1 VMPIK
6 TRIDMLA
13 TGIKTPVGIKVAGPN
28 LKEIERIGERLEE
41 ILSPVSGTRS
51 VYSERVVGGRY
62 IKVDINRVK
71 AARYGLNIQ
80 DLQTTVQTA
89 IGGVDV
95 TQSIEGLERYPVNV
109 RYLQKYRDN
118 LSQLKLLPIL
128 TNTQQYITLADVAH
142 VYVDEGA
149 AVIKSENAR
158 LNGWT
163 YIDIEVEDLAG
174 YVQFAQQTVQEQ
186 LDLPA
191 GYSLQWSGQYEY
203 MIRAQQRFNMV
214 MPLTLAI
221 IAFLLYMSFR
231 RIPEVVMI
239 LLTMPFSL
247 LGGVY
252 LIHYLGFQFSVA
264 VGVGFIA
271 LAGVSVEIGVLML
284 LYLNQ
289 SWQREQELAKLEGR
303 QACLSQAIIYGAS
316 QRLRPILMTAI
327 STMVG
332 LLPIMYTQGTGS
344 QVMQRIAAPMVGGML
359 STLVLTLL
367 VLPVVFFVYKNIS
380 EIKTSH

>member
-1 VMPIK
+1 L
-6 TRIDMLA
+6 R
-13 TGIKTPVGIKVAGPN
+13 
-28 LKEIERIGERLEE
+28 
-41 ILSPVSGTRS
+41 
-51 VYSERVVGGRY
+51 
-62 IKVDINRVK
+62 
-71 AARYGLNIQ
+71 
-80 DLQTTVQTA
+80 
-89 IGGVDV
+89 
-95 TQSIEGLERYPVNV
+95 
-109 RYLQKYRDN
+109 
-118 LSQLKLLPIL
+118 LLPIL
-128 TNTQQYITLADVAH
+128 TSSQQYITLSDVAR

-163 YIDIEVEDLAG
+163 YVDIEVEDLAG
-174 YVQFAQQTVQEQ
+174 YVQNAQQVVASQ

-214 MPLTLAI
+214 MPLTLGI
-221 IAFLLYMSFR
+221 IALLLYLSFR

-247 LGGVY
+247 LGGLY

-289 SWQREQELAKLEGR
+289 AWQREQELAALNSR
-303 QACLSQAIIYGAS
+303 DASLPAAIIHGAS

-332 LLPIMYTQGTGS
+332 LLPIMFSEGTGS

-359 STLVLTLL
+359 STLVLILL
-367 VLPVVFFVYKNIS
+367 VLPVVFLVYKQVAMA
-380 EIKTSH
+380 KR

>member
-1 VMPIK
+1 
-6 TRIDMLA
+6 
-13 TGIKTPVGIKVAGPN
+13 
-28 LKEIERIGERLEE
+28 
-41 ILSPVSGTRS
+41 
-51 VYSERVVGGRY
+51 VVGGRY
-62 IKVDINRVK
+62 IKVDIDRVK
-71 AARYGLNIQ
+71 AARYGLSIQ
-80 DLQTTVQTA
+80 GLQTTVQTA

-128 TNTQQYITLADVAH
+128 TNSQQYITLADVAKI
-142 VYVDEGA
+142 YVDEGA

-163 YIDIEVEDLAG
+163 YVDIEVEDLAG
-174 YVQFAQQTVQEQ
+174 YVQGAQQVVKEE
-186 LDLPA
+186 LELPA

-221 IAFLLYMSFR
+221 IALLLYMSFR
-231 RIPEVVMI
+231 RIPEVIMI
-239 LLTMPFSL
+239 LMTMPFSL

-252 LIHYLGFQFSVA
+252 LIYYLGFQFSVA

-289 SWQREQELAKLEGR
+289 AWVREQKLAELESR
-303 QACLSQAIIYGAS
+303 PICLRQAIIYGAS

-332 LLPIMYTQGTGS
+332 LLPIMFTQGTGS

-359 STLVLTLL
+359 STLVLSLL
-367 VLPVVFFVYKNIS
+367 VLPVVFFIYKQIS
-380 EIKTSH
+380 ETSRR